1 MALKCYCCSEI
12 RVDMEELDELCSSE
26 TFIESQGRI
35 YSRALVSSGLCPD
48 CYGDMASD
56 AVELGEALPA
66 A

>member
-12 RVDMEELDELCSSE
+12 QVDMEEWDELRSSE
-26 TFIESQGRI
+26 TFIESRGQI

-48 CYGDMASD
+48 CYGEMASN